1 MDSLNDM
8 WSAVCE
14 CAKEKY
20 NVNSEAFK
28 LWFTP
33 ITLKS
38 FDGQKAVLSINNNF
52 LFPIIE
58 KKYSELINNAFNEVI
73 GFNVEIEFT
82 LEQLT
87 DEKVEQKAN
96 DSGASLRTLGDNFD
110 NFVVGKSNNYAY
122 AAAKKVAEDP
132 GKSYNPL
139 YIYGKS
145 GLGKT
150 HLLKAIENE
159 MKSRNPEAK
168 IIYITSENF
177 TNDLVYHLRNK
188 TMYEFREKYRNC
200 DALLMDDIQFI
211 AQKEQTEEEFFHTFN
226 ELTEYG
232 KQIVMT
238 SDRSPNEIQILQERL
253 KTRFEWGLMVD
264 IQPPDFE
271 TRMAIIKNKAEQY
284 DFSIPDEIVEFFAQE
299 VKNNVRQLESAV
311 KKIKSLCLLSN
322 AKPTLDIAKEAIKEL
337 TTYNQPIS
345 VINSKITETVGNTY
359 GISVENIMS
368 DKRDKNIKDAR
379 QISMYIIREITGM
392 SLEDIGKYFG
402 GKTHST
408 VKHSID
414 KVRTMM
420 DDDFQFKKT
429 VEDIIKKTLRII
441 NKVFD
446 KFLVFEHHVF
456 LNS

>member
-96 DSGASLRTLGDNFD
+96 DSGSSLRTLGDNFD

-429 VEDIIKKTLRII
+429 VEDIIKNVK
-441 NKVFD
+441 D
-446 KFLVFEHHVF
+446 Y
-456 LNS
+456 

>member
-8 WSAVCE
+8 WSAICE

-429 VEDIIKKTLRII
+429 VEDIIKNVK
-441 NKVFD
+441 D
-446 KFLVFEHHVF
+446 Y
-456 LNS
+456 

>member
-96 DSGASLRTLGDNFD
+96 DSGVSLRTLGDNFD

-429 VEDIIKKTLRII
+429 VEDIIKNVK
-441 NKVFD
+441 D
-446 KFLVFEHHVF
+446 Y
-456 LNS
+456 

>member
-33 ITLKS
+33 RTLKS

-58 KKYSELINNAFNEVI
+58 NKYSELINNAFNEVI

-122 AAAKKVAEDP
+122 AAAKKVAEEP

-322 AKPTLDIAKEAIKEL
+322 VKPTLDIAKEAIKEL

-429 VEDIIKKTLRII
+429 VEDIIKNVK
-441 NKVFD
+441 D
-446 KFLVFEHHVF
+446 Y
-456 LNS
+456 

>member
-96 DSGASLRTLGDNFD
+96 DSGDSLRTLGDNFD

-159 MKSRNPEAK
+159 MKSRNPESK

-429 VEDIIKKTLRII
+429 VEDIIKNVK
-441 NKVFD
+441 D
-446 KFLVFEHHVF
+446 Y
-456 LNS
+456 

>member
-38 FDGQKAVLSINNNF
+38 FDGQKAVLSITNNF

-322 AKPTLDIAKEAIKEL
+322 VKPTLDIAKEAIKEL

-429 VEDIIKKTLRII
+429 VEDIIKNVK
-441 NKVFD
+441 D
-446 KFLVFEHHVF
+446 Y
-456 LNS
+456 

>member
-14 CAKEKY
+14 CAKENY

-38 FDGQKAVLSINNNF
+38 FDGQKAVLSINNKF

-159 MKSRNPEAK
+159 MKTRNPDAT

-226 ELTEYG
+226 ALTEYG
-232 KQIVMT
+232 KQIVLT
-238 SDRSPNEIQILQERL
+238 SDRPPNEIQILQERL
-253 KTRFEWGLMVD
+253 KTRFEWGLMAD

-322 AKPTLDIAKEAIKEL
+322 ARPTLDIAKEAIKEL

-414 KVRTMM
+414 KVRNMM
-420 DDDFQFKKT
+420 DEDFQYKKT
-429 VEDIIKKTLRII
+429 VEDIIKNVK
-441 NKVFD
+441 D
-446 KFLVFEHHVF
+446 Y
-456 LNS
+456 

>member
-159 MKSRNPEAK
+159 MKSRNPESK

-392 SLEDIGKYFG
+392 TLEDIGKYFG

-429 VEDIIKKTLRII
+429 VEDIIKNVK
-441 NKVFD
+441 D
-446 KFLVFEHHVF
+446 Y
-456 LNS
+456 

>member
-429 VEDIIKKTLRII
+429 VEDIIKNVK
-441 NKVFD
+441 D
-446 KFLVFEHHVF
+446 Y
-456 LNS
+456 

>member
-284 DFSIPDEIVEFFAQE
+284 DFSIPDEIVEIFAQE

-429 VEDIIKKTLRII
+429 VEDIIKNVK
-441 NKVFD
+441 D
-446 KFLVFEHHVF
+446 Y
-456 LNS
+456 

>member
-96 DSGASLRTLGDNFD
+96 DSGTSLRTLGDNFD

-322 AKPTLDIAKEAIKEL
+322 VKPTLDIAKEAIKEL

-429 VEDIIKKTLRII
+429 VEDIIKNVK
-441 NKVFD
+441 D
-446 KFLVFEHHVF
+446 Y
-456 LNS
+456 

>member
-8 WSAVCE
+8 WNAVCE

-322 AKPTLDIAKEAIKEL
+322 VKPTLDIAKEAIKEL

-429 VEDIIKKTLRII
+429 VEDIIKNVK
-441 NKVFD
+441 D
-446 KFLVFEHHVF
+446 Y
-456 LNS
+456 